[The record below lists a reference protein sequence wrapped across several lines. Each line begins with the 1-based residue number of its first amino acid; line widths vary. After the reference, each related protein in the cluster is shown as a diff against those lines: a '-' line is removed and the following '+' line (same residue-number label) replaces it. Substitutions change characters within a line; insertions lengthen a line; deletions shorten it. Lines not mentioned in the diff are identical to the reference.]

1 MSEITKCEN
10 NLKKYFESLDF
21 ILSMLHYESEILL
34 TIKKYEIML
43 LFFFLDPE
51 VTLIYI
57 FHLQS
62 EYF

>member
-34 TIKKYEIML
+34 TN
-43 LFFFLDPE
+43 FLY
-51 VTLIYI
+51 VNNFKNKNMKLCFCFSFLTLR
-57 FHLQS
+57 
-62 EYF
+62 